1 MSMKKSRIQLNK
13 VGKKTIR
20 IDFRYIWWHFN
31 PENNILTN
39 LLKKDYNVI
48 IDKENPDYVF
58 FSVFDGKRP
67 IQSKTFG
74 GIGRRIE
81 KYFPGIY
88 RRLRE
93 IYYFE
98 RERWKMPIIKGD
110 FIKIFFTVENAL
122 PKMDKCD
129 WAFTNEYDEELKH
142 PRHMR
147 ISNYTFYAIKDPKEL
162 VKGEDYD
169 PKKIMK
175 EKKKFCVFIC
185 SNDVNFRNKFFK
197 KLCKYKK
204 VESWG
209 NVLNNMGKGIPKL
222 VEINRD
228 VKSKTET
235 KGLVPVD
242 FLKQYKFTIA
252 FENASH
258 AGYTSDRKIEPML
271 ANSIPIYWGNPLIH
285 REFNTKSFVNYHDF
299 ERRVTKNIP
308 KILFEIPFIDW
319 LTKRYIERET
329 FKRIIK
335 KIIKIDND
343 NDLYEEYL
351 KQPWYNDNKPS
362 KYLDK
367 ELIRKRLRKII
378 ESPRQI

>member
-1 MSMKKSRIQLNK
+1 MKK
-13 VGKKTIR
+13 KKTIKV
-20 IDFRYIWWHFN
+20 DFRYYWWHFN
-31 PENNILTN
+31 PENNILMN
-39 LLKKDYNVI
+39 LLRKDYNVI

-58 FSVFDGKRP
+58 FSVYDQKRP
-67 IQSKTFG
+67 VNSKTFG
-74 GIGRRIE
+74 GIGRTIE
-81 KYFPGIY
+81 KHFPSLY
-88 RRLRE
+88 RVLRE
-93 IYYFE
+93 IYYFK

-129 WAFTNEYDEELKH
+129 WAFTNEYDEILKN

-147 ISNYTFYAIKDPKEL
+147 ISNYTFYTVKDPKDL
-162 VKGEDYD
+162 IKGKQNL
-169 PKKIMK
+169 KKIRE

-197 KLCKYKK
+197 ELCKYKK

-209 NVLNNMGKGIPKL
+209 KVLNNMGRSIPKI
-222 VEINRD
+222 VEVNKNI
-228 VKSKTET
+228 KSKTET
-235 KGLVPVD
+235 KEHVPRD

-258 AGYTSDRKIEPML
+258 IGYTSDRKIAPMM

-285 REFNTKSFVNYHDF
+285 REFNTKSFINYHDF
-299 ERRVTKNIP
+299 EREIKKNIP

-319 LTKRYIERET
+319 LTKKYVEKET
-329 FKRIIK
+329 FKRVIKRIIE
-335 KIIKIDND
+335 IDND
-343 NDLYEEYL
+343 DKIYEEIL

-367 ELIRKRLRKII
+367 EIIRKRLRRII
-378 ESPRQI
+378 ESQRQIF

>member
-1 MSMKKSRIQLNK
+1 M
-13 VGKKTIR
+13 KKTIK
-20 IDFRYIWWHFN
+20 IDFRYAWWHFN
-31 PENNILTN
+31 PENNILIN
-39 LLKKDYNVI
+39 LLRKDYNVI
-48 IDKENPDYVF
+48 IDKENPDYIF
-58 FSVFDGKRP
+58 FSVYDQKRP

-81 KYFPGIY
+81 KYFPRVY
-88 RRLRE
+88 RGLRE
-93 IYYFE
+93 AYYFK
-98 RERWKMPIIKGD
+98 RERWKMPIIRGD

-147 ISNYTFYAIKDPKEL
+147 ISNYTFYTIKDPKEL
-162 VKGEDYD
+162 VKGKNYN

-185 SNDVNFRNKFFK
+185 SNDVSFRNKFFK

-209 NVLNNMGKGIPKL
+209 KCLNNMGRGIPRL
-222 VEINRD
+222 VEVNKDI
-228 VKSKTET
+228 KSKGET
-235 KGLVPVD
+235 KGHVSTK
-242 FLKQYKFTIA
+242 FLEPYKFTIA

-258 AGYTSDRKIEPML
+258 VGYTSDRKIEPML

-285 REFNTKSFVNYHDF
+285 REFNTKSFINYHDF
-299 ERRVTKNIP
+299 EREVKKNIP
-308 KILFEIPFIDW
+308 KIFLEIPIIEW
-319 LTKRYIERET
+319 LTKKHIEKET
-329 FKRIIK
+329 FKRMIKRIIR
-335 KIIKIDND
+335 IDN
-343 NDLYEEYL
+343 NDKLYEEYL
-351 KQPWYNDNKPS
+351 KQPWYNNNKPS

-367 ELIRKRLRKII
+367 EIIRKRLRKII
-378 ESPRQI
+378 ESPKQI